1 MFWVVGFGRGLM
13 EKGLSHRQEPGIWT
27 TSYTEA
33 RISNVLRLV
42 LILEYEWPFNE
53 ERIKGAKRVDLSN
66 LVHKDVGQGRVGR
79 IPPMRLLPMNRWW
92 YLQGELLCSRR
103 RFGRHGSQ
111 EARVTETTK
120 KHERSVKHKNK

>member
-1 MFWVVGFGRGLM
+1 M

-27 TSYTEA
+27 TSFTEA

-92 YLQGELLCSRR
+92 YPPRCARRTSLLEEEIWSTWIPR
-103 RFGRHGSQ
+103 S
-111 EARVTETTK
+111 ARDRADEKTRTVGQAQK
-120 KHERSVKHKNK
+120 